1 MASKSPSHPLY
12 PPGFQHHQ
20 PSVSPSH
27 YSTDEDFGANT
38 DDDETC
44 LPQQD
49 VQSLSSIRQRRKDKT
64 SSLSRDEDNDEEEDA
79 DCIELKETLAELKS
93 VIIGLFK
100 KVEQNEKILKELQS
114 ASSSRYW
121 EFVAV
126 IASCK
131 IKFYCVS

>member
-1 MASKSPSHPLY
+1 MASESASQPLY

-20 PSVSPSH
+20 PSLSPSCD
-27 YSTDEDFGANT
+27 STDEDFGANT

-44 LPQQD
+44 LPVPRD
-49 VQSLSSIRQRRKDKT
+49 VQSPPSIRQRRKGKL
-64 SSLSRDEDNDEEEDA
+64 SSRSRDEEEEDA
-79 DCIELKETLAELKS
+79 DCMELKQSLAELKS
-93 VIIGLFK
+93 VITGLFK

-121 EFVAV
+121 EFVVV

-131 IKFYCVS
+131 